1 MLFRL
6 CGKIISSPTNKPIC
20 NPNNMAFNP
29 MALLQIKE
37 KAESFN
43 SRHPKLAMFF
53 KDAGNRIDT
62 GAVLELSV
70 TTPDGNKIR
79 TNFRVCEEDKEFLAM
94 LTSLAGQNKQ

>member
-1 MLFRL
+1 MGLQGGALR
-6 CGKIISSPTNKPIC
+6 CSIRHAIRRI
-20 NPNNMAFNP
+20 MAFNP

-37 KAESFN
+37 KAEGFN

-53 KDAGNRIDT
+53 KDAGSRIDT

>member
-1 MLFRL
+1 
-6 CGKIISSPTNKPIC
+6 
-20 NPNNMAFNP
+20 
-29 MALLQIKE
+29 
-37 KAESFN
+37 
-43 SRHPKLAMFF
+43 MFF
-53 KDAGNRIDT
+53 KDAGSRIDT